1 MSNGLWWTCSH
12 CNRKTNVRLHLV
24 SFKFILEK
32 HAKPSLPCLETTT
45 PPTFT
50 EEIEWSGTVAPFQ
63 DPKVCCWVVGFLG
76 PPTTLYISKS
86 SSFESFARSSWRPK
100 IRWQGEGLQG
110 QIAKDVHQT
119 QKAFQARMPFFFHL
133 SLTFFVGRSDG
144 KPMLHLLQKHHPARL
159 NLFGGSSRVVA
170 QIVPMISLCNG
181 TWCMMSAGPCGNSD
195 TLRTLT
201 TKLGASHVITMVDQ
215 LVGMVILYHFTI
227 SYKDSSVS
235 DFNWWYEWR
244 QEWRYDDPEQLQQ
257 QAECIWS
264 FLHP

>member
-1 MSNGLWWTCSH
+1 M
-12 CNRKTNVRLHLV
+12 
-24 SFKFILEK
+24 
-32 HAKPSLPCLETTT
+32 
-45 PPTFT
+45 
-50 EEIEWSGTVAPFQ
+50 EWHRGTVAPFQ
-63 DPKVCCWVVGFLG
+63 DPKVCRWVVGFLG

-181 TWCMMSAGPCGNSD
+181 T
-195 TLRTLT
+195 
-201 TKLGASHVITMVDQ
+201 
-215 LVGMVILYHFTI
+215 
-227 SYKDSSVS
+227 
-235 DFNWWYEWR
+235 
-244 QEWRYDDPEQLQQ
+244 
-257 QAECIWS
+257 
-264 FLHP
+264 